1 MAEQPELTLE
11 DLLREPIILKLM
23 ERDGYRPDDIRTLAR
38 QAVARG
44 VQWESRRVT
53 ARWAVLQRL
62 DVPHL
67 GASAHFPTTRRR
79 LVSP

>member
-44 VQWESRRVT
+44 VKWESRR
-53 ARWAVLQRL
+53 RL
-62 DVPHL
+62 PSRPGGPCCTGWTSHL
-67 GASAHFPTTRRR
+67 
-79 LVSP
+79 